1 MYLKKTNYSVLFLIV
16 SMSPLL
22 SLLFDNTTFYN
33 YLAPII
39 AIILC
44 MISIFEGKVVNILFV
59 FLSIFSLLIGL
70 FNSVD
75 SGKIYIHFFSFINT
89 VLLFL
94 LFSDVKVIE
103 RFKIFF
109 KKYKLLLISELLV
122 IWIVEFILILT
133 HKGYMYRF
141 SWGGSFFLGTSQM
154 PHTLAYLMMMT
165 IIIFLCVLIN
175 DRKRFPYYFILFI
188 PFLAIYLSG
197 ARVVLLAAL
206 GISLILIDYL
216 FTSRSRSIM
225 LKLFVFFLI
234 TMIFLFIFR
243 KNIINSNLWQKMML
257 RENSGNNSAGRLY
270 MIKYMIPQFLS
281 DSNLLHI
288 LFGQGDDKTY
298 LYNLENIYVASPVWA
313 HDDLLQVLIG
323 KGIMGLLVYMYSF
336 LRYIKFVFSN
346 NSKYI
351 EIILSGVIVIL
362 LLINGFYTYRDA
374 SLGIPFISL
383 LLILYN
389 GRGDESKNV

>member
-1 MYLKKTNYSVLFLIV
+1 
-16 SMSPLL
+16 
-22 SLLFDNTTFYN
+22 
-33 YLAPII
+33 
-39 AIILC
+39 
-44 MISIFEGKVVNILFV
+44 
-59 FLSIFSLLIGL
+59 
-70 FNSVD
+70 
-75 SGKIYIHFFSFINT
+75 
-89 VLLFL
+89 
-94 LFSDVKVIE
+94 
-103 RFKIFF
+103 
-109 KKYKLLLISELLV
+109 
-122 IWIVEFILILT
+122 
-133 HKGYMYRF
+133 
-141 SWGGSFFLGTSQM
+141 
-154 PHTLAYLMMMT
+154 
-165 IIIFLCVLIN
+165 
-175 DRKRFPYYFILFI
+175 LFI